1 MFIFYAFFKSEDV
14 STGYNSN
21 IYLLIFLSAFGSI
34 YRVFLSL
41 MLMSAKIPSNWQKEQ
56 MVNLLTPWR
65 LPFIICK

>member
-21 IYLLIFLSAFGSI
+21 IYLLIFLSAFGSM

-41 MLMSAKIPSNWQKEQ
+41 MLMSAKIPSNWQKE
-56 MVNLLTPWR
+56 
-65 LPFIICK
+65 